1 MLLNFWVWVLH
12 TSDHKQSSIF
22 LLEKSHAY
30 SEVESIPL
38 LAILRPDFMVVSL
51 SLSLSVSLC
60 LSLPLSAPPPPL
72 SLSRTPPPLFLSLS
86 LSFCLSAGLTV
97 SVYLSV
103 YLSSSPSPSP
113 LLSLQSSWM
122 AIWYCFN
129 IYVLGEVYCT
139 VRYSGYAESVV
150 NSATVSFIFPEMAV
164 RV

>member
-30 SEVESIPL
+30 SQVESIPL

-60 LSLPLSAPPPPL
+60 LSLPLSAPP
-72 SLSRTPPPLFLSLS
+72 LSLS
-86 LSFCLSAGLTV
+86 LSHTPPLSFYLFLFLSACLPVSLFLSTCLSICLPHP
-97 SVYLSV
+97 L
-103 YLSSSPSPSP
+103 PPP